1 MEQFTKTENIDVSR
15 ISDYLFFYQKC
26 KHLIFIIFFFLQ
38 TLSLKLRETLLVF
51 NHHLTRGAE
60 QIIFRARTNIIIR
73 GTNTHTRTIIIIS
86 GTRASFFSHY
96 NITSLIT
103 LLSASQLRGVKF
115 KRFCWLISNQNFFCV
130 FIIIMDIFADFP
142 IDLTK

>member
-1 MEQFTKTENIDVSR
+1 M
-15 ISDYLFFYQKC
+15 
-26 KHLIFIIFFFLQ
+26 Q

-142 IDLTK
+142 IVQTWEYLPGNLFWFVQIKYQRFSRKSFM